1 MRGTG
6 VSLRYV
12 LVPGGASVVITDQ
25 AIRTMKR
32 FRQTG
37 SMQKEAGG
45 QLFGHFDGLRTIVVE
60 ATPPKLLD
68 RRGRAIFRPN
78 RWLQHREIRDRY
90 ARGLHFIGD
99 WHTHPEKI
107 PHPSNADLH
116 NMAECFE
123 RSVHEL
129 HAFVM
134 IIVGTALPPE
144 GLHVSLIKKDDVLIM
159 APDMG
164 T

>member
-1 MRGTG
+1 M
-6 VSLRYV
+6 SLRYGFT
-12 LVPGGASVVITDQ
+12 PGGASLIISDK
-25 AIRTMKR
+25 AISTMIR
-32 FRQTG
+32 FRQIG
-37 SMQKEAGG
+37 SSQKEAGG
-45 QLFGHFDGLRTIVVE
+45 QLFGHFDGSDTIIVE
-60 ATPPKLLD
+60 ATRPKWVD
-68 RRGRAIFRPN
+68 RRGRTIFRPN

-107 PHPSNADLH
+107 PRPSNEDLH
-116 NMAECFE
+116 NMTECFE

-144 GLHVSLIKKDDVLIM
+144 GLHVSLVKKDEVLTM
-159 APDMG
+159 VQE
-164 T
+164 TVL